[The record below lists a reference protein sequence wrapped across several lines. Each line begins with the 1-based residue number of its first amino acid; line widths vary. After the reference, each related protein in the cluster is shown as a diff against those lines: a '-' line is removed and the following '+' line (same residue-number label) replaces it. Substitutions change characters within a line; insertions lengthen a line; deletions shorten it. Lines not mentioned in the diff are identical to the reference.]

1 MDAGVGAWYGGLDVR
16 GASLLTV
23 LWIVIG
29 LVVAA
34 SHHFFDHIGTIGAIL
49 SAIIAVIL
57 WPLILLGVKIAIV
70 I

>member
-1 MDAGVGAWYGGLDVR
+1 VR

-23 LWIVIG
+23 AWIVIG
-29 LVVAA
+29 IVVAA
-34 SHHFFDHIGTIGAIL
+34 THHFFEHVSTIGGIL
-49 SAIIAVIL
+49 SAIIAVIV

>member
-1 MDAGVGAWYGGLDVR
+1 MR

-23 LWIVIG
+23 AWIVIG
-29 LVVAA
+29 IVVAA
-34 SHHFFDHIGTIGAIL
+34 THHFFEHVSTVGGIL
-49 SAIIAVIL
+49 SAIIAIIV

>member
-1 MDAGVGAWYGGLDVR
+1 VR
-16 GASLLTV
+16 RSSVPLIPAI
-23 LWIVIG
+23 WIVVG

-34 SHHFFDHIGTIGAIL
+34 NHHFFDHIGTIGAIL
-49 SAIIAVIL
+49 SAVLAVVL

>member
-1 MDAGVGAWYGGLDVR
+1 VDADVGAWCGGLDVR
-16 GASLLTV
+16 SASLLTV
-23 LWIVIG
+23 VWIVIG
-29 LVVAA
+29 IVVAA

>member
-1 MDAGVGAWYGGLDVR
+1 VDADVGAWCGGLDVR
-16 GASLLTV
+16 SASLLTV

-29 LVVAA
+29 IVVAA

>member
-1 MDAGVGAWYGGLDVR
+1 M
-16 GASLLTV
+16 LLP
-23 LWIVIG
+23 LIWIVIG

-34 SHHFFDHIGTIGAIL
+34 THHFFEHVGTIGAIL
-49 SAIIAVIL
+49 SAILAVLL